1 MSPDVSIQKIV
12 KQMLKYISYSIG
24 FEGQDLIG
32 LKAYY
37 AVEDKLNKYEALGRN
52 KEAKLSLVSYL
63 FK

>member
-1 MSPDVSIQKIV
+1 MSAYKNCLMDVEIV
-12 KQMLKYISYSIG
+12 SYSIG

-37 AVEDKLNKYEALGRN
+37 AVEDKLNKYEVSGRN
-52 KEAKLSLVSYL
+52 KEARLSLVSYL